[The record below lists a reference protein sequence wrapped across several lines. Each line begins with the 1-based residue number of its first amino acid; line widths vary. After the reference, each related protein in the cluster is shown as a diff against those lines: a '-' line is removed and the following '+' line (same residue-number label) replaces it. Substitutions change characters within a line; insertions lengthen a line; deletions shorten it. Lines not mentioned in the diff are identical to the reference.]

1 MKRIDLGQTIA
12 ILANVGV
19 IAGIVF
25 LALELRQNQAS
36 LDEANALNRADS
48 ATEALQYFNEVRTLL
63 AQDEKLSAIW
73 LSGKAG
79 NDLTSVDRER
89 FANLCTMELW
99 AFVTLH
105 QRYDALGQTLEAK
118 GIVDDARKNIE
129 PPGML
134 ECWED
139 NREVFL
145 GNGHAAFVA
154 AVEHE

>member
-1 MKRIDLGQTIA
+1 MRKIDLAQTLA
-12 ILANVGV
+12 TLANFGV
-19 IAGIVF
+19 IAGIIF
-25 LALELRQNQAS
+25 LAVELRQNQTS
-36 LDEANALNRADS
+36 LDEANVLNRADS
-48 ATEALQYFNEVRTLL
+48 ATEALQYFNEVRALL

-79 NDLTSVDRER
+79 TELTSVDRER

-105 QRYDALGQTLEAK
+105 QRYNALGQELEAK

-134 ECWED
+134 NCWEE

-145 GNGHAAFVA
+145 SNGQSAFVA
-154 AVEHE
+154 AVERD